1 MKKENFN
8 QAKWDERFMRI
19 AAEIGSWSSCIRDNR
34 QVGAVIVKDRRI
46 LATGYNGAPSG
57 LKSCLDRHECMRDKL
72 GIESGTRAELCYS
85 VHAEQNAILQAA
97 KSGTNIEGAT
107 IYITHQPCSMC
118 TRIILNSGI
127 KRIVYDKP
135 YPDQFALDLLS
146 QSGIEVCRF
155 NEN

>member
-1 MKKENFN
+1 
-8 QAKWDERFMRI
+8 
-19 AAEIGSWSSCIRDNR
+19 
-34 QVGAVIVKDRRI
+34 
-46 LATGYNGAPSG
+46 
-57 LKSCLDRHECMRDKL
+57 MRDKL

-97 KSGTNIEGAT
+97 KLGINIEGAT